1 MSLQAYRLFF
11 EKFPM
16 PSLSLLSNIQQGGA
30 EVLKVLKTL
39 YEKGSISRY
48 CISIID
54 EMYLQK
60 SVQYQ
65 LGEYVGV
72 DEERNLYKGI
82 FAFVVVGLKQS
93 IPFVVQAIVHVT
105 FNGQWLAEK
114 FSDNIDIL
122 IEIVLCVRG
131 MVTENHSINT
141 LSALIKITF

>member
-1 MSLQAYRLFF
+1 ML
-11 EKFPM
+11 
-16 PSLSLLSNIQQGGA
+16 SLSLLNNIQQGGA
-30 EVLKVLKTL
+30 EVLKALKTL
-39 YEKGSISRY
+39 YEKGSISHY
-48 CISIID
+48 CIFIID

-82 FAFVVVGLKQS
+82 FAFMVVELKQS
-93 IPFVVQAIVHVT
+93 IPFVVQAIADVT
-105 FNGQWLAEK
+105 FNGQWLAKK

-122 IEIVLCVRG
+122 IEIGLCVRG
-131 MVTENHSINT
+131 IVTENHSINT

>member
-1 MSLQAYRLFF
+1 
-11 EKFPM
+11 M